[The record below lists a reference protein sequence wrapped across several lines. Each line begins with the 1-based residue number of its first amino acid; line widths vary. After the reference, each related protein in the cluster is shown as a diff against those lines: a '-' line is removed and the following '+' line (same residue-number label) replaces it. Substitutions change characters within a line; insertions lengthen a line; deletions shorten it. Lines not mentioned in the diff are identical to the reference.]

1 MAQENPTNW
10 KEKLKTKWK
19 IESDFRFW
27 KVFIGF
33 AITGTSSAFVT
44 KPMRAWIFEQF
55 DLAIWQ
61 QIGVRILLVLV
72 VYQIL
77 LLVVGAI
84 LGEFAFF
91 YGFEKKMWLSLGKL
105 FKTKQPRG

>member
-1 MAQENPTNW
+1 
-10 KEKLKTKWK
+10 
-19 IESDFRFW
+19 
-27 KVFIGF
+27 
-33 AITGTSSAFVT
+33 
-44 KPMRAWIFEQF
+44 
-55 DLAIWQ
+55 
-61 QIGVRILLVLV
+61 